1 MNQLD
6 GKGEHMASIELK
18 EQHAYLNKQTDKLEK
33 ARQGI
38 RSYTSWIELKN
49 LKKLKLKIKDKLN
62 AVK

>member
-1 MNQLD
+1 
-6 GKGEHMASIELK
+6 MASIELK